1 MANWDESKHPRD
13 DDGKFGSGG
22 GGSVGDTQPQA
33 KEKLKSMIKSA
44 AVSVAAGGMPTKDDV
59 VFEYNHK
66 MYYVGKDSEH
76 MVDDFV
82 KRGLVKRIRG
92 YHNMGGGGPAKKPVN
107 KENDIRDF
115 RLQPEYRRATGS
127 DPRVD
132 EVWKDIAS
140 RGFWK
145 NAALMPPMYVANSVQ
160 TIEGDAPLAVQLA
173 PFGEFKGVLNK
184 ADGKKTPIVQHLDQ
198 AAFERILNAWNAAG
212 SPELLV
218 DADHL
223 SCEGGSTKAFAWA
236 SNLRVEDGGLYADF
250 RFTDAGRAAVNARE
264 YRFVSPVFN
273 CDENGEAVGLQ
284 SVALTNRPNL
294 PVSCVLNRESSG
306 VNNVEDNEGKPNME
320 KILSALGLGS
330 DASEDDAVAAIDGM
344 KKKIADNEAAALNA
358 EAEKFADDNKDRIEN
373 RQAVVDLYVKNG
385 KDVAE
390 AFLAAFKAP
399 EKAPEKPAQTVLNAK
414 SGVTP
419 GTVTPLRE
427 GLAKCKNAAEKCAYI
442 TAHAAEFAAEGK

>member
-13 DDGKFGSGG
+13 DDGKFGSGSG
-22 GGSVGDTQPQA
+22 VTPAS
-33 KEKLKSMIKSA
+33 ELKKKSA
-44 AVSVAAGGMPTKDDV
+44 EELAKINPWDDEKTRKMKMKLAKMHAGNQAIKDDIA
-59 VFEYNHK
+59 
-66 MYYVGKDSEH
+66 
-76 MVDDFV
+76 
-82 KRGLVKRIRG
+82 KRKAHIEQ
-92 YHNMGGGGPAKKPVN
+92 MK
-107 KENDIRDF
+107 KENAKMKKELGI
-115 RLQPEYRRATGS
+115 
-127 DPRVD
+127 
-132 EVWKDIAS
+132 
-140 RGFWK
+140 

-236 SNLRVEDGGLYADF
+236 SNLRIEDGGLYADF

-294 PVSCVLNRESSG
+294 PVSCVLNRESTG

-344 KKKIADNEAAALNA
+344 KKKVADNEAAALNA

-399 EKAPEKPAQTVLNAK
+399 EKAPEKPAQTVLNAQ